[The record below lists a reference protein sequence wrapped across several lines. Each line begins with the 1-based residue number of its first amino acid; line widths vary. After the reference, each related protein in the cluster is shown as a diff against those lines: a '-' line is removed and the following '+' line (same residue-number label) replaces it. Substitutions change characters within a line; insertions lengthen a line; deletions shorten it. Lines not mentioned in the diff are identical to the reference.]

1 MKNFRDLRSLDADAI
16 KVRLLRDVYKSQT
29 LLLVEG
35 SSDKTFYQRFVEE
48 SKCELV
54 IISGNPSSKERVI
67 SVLKILEKSN
77 FQGIVAIVDADFD
90 RLTPPTDQKSANL
103 LYTDSHDLETM
114 LINSPAFDKVISE
127 FGSEEKISQ
136 FKKDIKPDIRLV
148 ILESA
153 VPIGYLRWI
162 SLDDRLD
169 LTFENITF
177 SKFIDEKTL
186 RINKL
191 KFIGEVKKKSQ
202 AFSLKEEDLQQQFID
217 KKNGDRDPWQ
227 ICCGHDLVE
236 ILSLGLRKTIGS
248 NKATDVEA
256 ISLERNLRLA
266 YEAVYFQGTQLYS
279 HIRTWE
285 NNNKPF
291 KLLPS
296 ET

>member
-1 MKNFRDLRSLDADAI
+1 MREFLTDNRFANEIRLRRSI
-16 KVRLLRDVYKSQT
+16 YKGT
-29 LLLVEG
+29 FLLVEG
-35 SSDKTFYQRFVEE
+35 SSDKIFYERFVEKSE
-48 SKCELV
+48 CELV
-54 IISGNPSSKERVI
+54 VISGKPSSKQRVI
-67 SVLKILEKSN
+67 SVLKILEESN
-77 FQGIVAIVDADFD
+77 FQGVLAIVDADFD
-90 RLTPPTDQKSANL
+90 RLTPPTYQKSANL
-103 LYTDSHDLETM
+103 FYTDSHDLETM
-114 LINSPAFDKVISE
+114 LINSPAFDKLISE

-162 SLDDRLD
+162 SLGDRLD

-186 RINKL
+186 RIDKL
-191 KFIGEVKKKSQ
+191 KFIREVKNKSQ
-202 AFSLKEEDLQQQFID
+202 APSLKDEYLQQQLID
-217 KKNGDRDPWQ
+217 KRDGDRDSWQ

-236 ILSLGLRKTIGS
+236 ILSFGLRKTIGS
-248 NKATDVEA
+248 NKASDIEPRR
-256 ISLERNLRLA
+256 LETSLRLA

-285 NNNKPF
+285 SNNQLF
-291 KLLPS
+291 RVLPS